1 MRCRLPLLVFL
12 TAAFASTALAQEAA
26 FEIVPPAERLTLG
39 DVFADAA
46 LANQAIMAGLLIATA
61 AAVVLWAVRLSRK
74 VDVTGSS
81 LTYFRALKGAGPLLG
96 LLGASY
102 TLLGGFMGLA
112 NTRPSPPMNV
122 LAPGFA
128 EATLEV
134 AIGLFAATV
143 AVLCERHLEGRI
155 RRAAAQLA

>member
-1 MRCRLPLLVFL
+1 MRCRLPLLVFV
-12 TAAFASTALAQEAA
+12 TAAMAAPALAQE
-26 FEIVPPAERLTLG
+26 ETYRIVPPAERLTMS

-46 LANQAIMAGLLIATA
+46 PANQAIMAGLLIATV
-61 AAVVLWAVRLSRK
+61 AAVVLWAIRLTRK

-81 LTYFRALKGAGPLLG
+81 LTYFRALKGVGPLLG

-112 NTRPSPPMNV
+112 NSRPTPPMSV
-122 LAPGFA
+122 LAPGYA

-134 AIGLFAATV
+134 GIGLFAATV
-143 AVLCERHLEGRI
+143 AVLCERHLEGRM
-155 RRAAAQLA
+155 RRAAAQFA

>member
-1 MRCRLPLLVFL
+1 MRRSLPLLVSL
-12 TAAFASTALAQEAA
+12 SAPLAAPALAQDAA
-26 FEIVPPAERLTLG
+26 YTVVPPAERLTLG

-46 LANQAIMAGLLIATA
+46 PLNQAIMAGLLVA
-61 AAVVLWAVRLSRK
+61 AVVAVVLWAMRLTRK

-102 TLLGGFMGLA
+102 TLLGGFLGLA
-112 NTRPSPPMNV
+112 NTRPTPPMSV
-122 LAPGFA
+122 LAPGYA

-155 RRAAAQLA
+155 RRAAAHA